1 MSMGREYDAIIIG
14 GGLVGA
20 ATALALSQAGLRL
33 ALVEA
38 GAAPALPHDE
48 SWDSRIYAISPGNVR
63 FLASLGA
70 WGRQDMSRTVP
81 IEAMHIWGD
90 GGAQLEFSADE
101 ASVPALGYIVESRRL
116 QQALW
121 AQVQG
126 NTAITQY
133 SSARC
138 KRLDFSLERVELTL
152 DDDTHLTAKLAVG
165 ADGGNSWSR
174 TQAGIATNTYD
185 YEQMGVVANF
195 EASLPS
201 RNIARQWFR
210 QDGILAWLPLP
221 GNRISIVWSTPHAHA
236 NELMSMPADILCAKV
251 ADAGGHLLGDLRL
264 ITAPTA
270 FPLRMQNAEVMA
282 KPRLALVGD
291 AGHLVHPMAGQGVNL
306 GFHDV
311 ITLAE
316 VLQNRGMESD
326 VGDYA
331 LLRRYDRARKLDIA
345 GMQAM
350 TTGLHALFGS
360 ELPGVGRLRN
370 MGMAFTNSQQW
381 LKRRLMAHAMI

>member
-1 MSMGREYDAIIIG
+1 MGPEYDVIVIG

-20 ATALALSQAGLRL
+20 ATALALSNTGLRL

-38 GAAPALPHDE
+38 GAAPSLPQDD
-48 SWDSRIYAISPGNVR
+48 SWDSRIYAISPGNAR
-63 FLASLGA
+63 FLASLGV
-70 WGRQDMSRTVP
+70 WERQDQSRIAP
-81 IEAMHIWGD
+81 IEAMHVWGD
-90 GGAQLEFSADE
+90 AGAKLEFSADE
-101 ASVPALGYIVESRRL
+101 ASVSALGYIVESRLL

-121 AQVQG
+121 TQVQDNAG
-126 NTAITQY
+126 IAQY
-133 SSARC
+133 SSFRC
-138 KRLDFSLERVELTL
+138 KHLDFSSKGVELTL
-152 DDDTHLTAKLAVG
+152 NDGIRLSAKLAVG

-174 TQAGIATNTYD
+174 AQAGIATNAYD

-195 EASLPS
+195 ETTLSA

-210 QDGILAWLPLP
+210 PDGILAWLPLP
-221 GNRISIVWSTPHAHA
+221 GNRISMVWSASHAHA
-236 NELMSMPADILCAKV
+236 DQLTSMPAETLCDRV
-251 ADAGGHLLGDLRL
+251 SQAGSHLLGDLRL
-264 ITAPTA
+264 ITPPAA
-270 FPLRMQNAEVMA
+270 FPLRMQNAEVMV

-306 GFHDV
+306 GFHDA
-311 ITLAE
+311 ITLAD
-316 VLQNRGMESD
+316 VLQNRGAERD

-331 LLRRYDRARKLDIA
+331 LLRRYERARKLDIA
-345 GMQAM
+345 SMQFM

-360 ELPGVGRLRN
+360 DLPGIGRLRN

>member
-1 MSMGREYDAIIIG
+1 MNMDRDYDVIVIG

-20 ATALALSQAGLRL
+20 ATALALAKLGLQL

-38 GAAPALPHDE
+38 GSVPSLPQDA

-70 WGRQDMSRTVP
+70 WERQDMSRIAP

-90 GGAQLEFSADE
+90 AGAKLEFTADE
-101 ASVPALGYIVESRRL
+101 ANVSALGYIVEGRLL

-121 AQVQG
+121 AQVRDS
-126 NTAITQY
+126 THIVQY
-133 SSARC
+133 SSALCR
-138 KRLDFSLERVELTL
+138 RLDFGPEKAGLTL
-152 DDDTHLTAKLAVG
+152 DDDIQLTAKLVVG

-174 TQAGIATNTYD
+174 SQAGIATNIYD

-195 EASLPS
+195 ETTLPA

-210 QDGILAWLPLP
+210 ADGILAWLPLP
-221 GNRISIVWSTPHAHA
+221 GNRMSMVWSTDYPNA
-236 NELMSMPADILCAKV
+236 NQLVSMPGDALCDKV
-251 ADAGGHLLGDLRL
+251 TEAGDHLLGDLRL
-264 ITAPTA
+264 ITAPAA
-270 FPLRMQNAEVMA
+270 FPLRMQNAEVMT

-306 GFHDV
+306 GFHDA
-311 ITLAE
+311 TALAE
-316 VLQNRGMESD
+316 VLQNRAADSD

-331 LLRRYDRARKLDIA
+331 LLRRFERARKLDIA
-345 GMQAM
+345 SMQAM
-350 TTGLHALFGS
+350 TTGLHTLFS
-360 ELPGVGRLRN
+360 SDLPVGRLRN
-370 MGMAFTNSQQW
+370 MGMTFTNSQQW

>member
-1 MSMGREYDAIIIG
+1 MGRDYDVIVIG

-20 ATALALSQAGLRL
+20 ATALALAKLGLRL

-38 GAAPALPHDE
+38 ASVPALPQDD

-70 WGRQDMSRTVP
+70 WERQDMGRIAP

-90 GGAQLEFSADE
+90 AGAKLEFSADE
-101 ASVPALGYIVESRRL
+101 ANVPTLGYIVEGRLL

-121 AQVQG
+121 AQVRDS
-126 NTAITQY
+126 AHIAQY
-133 SSARC
+133 SAAVCR
-138 KRLDFSLERVELTL
+138 RLDFGPDNARLAL
-152 DDDTHLTAKLAVG
+152 DDGVQLTARLMVG
-165 ADGGNSWSR
+165 ADGGYSWSR
-174 TQAGIATNTYD
+174 SQAGIATNTYD

-195 EASLPS
+195 ETSVPA

-210 QDGILAWLPLP
+210 ADGILAWLPLP
-221 GNRISIVWSTPHAHA
+221 RNRMSMVWSTSYPHA
-236 NELMSMPADILCAKV
+236 NQLMSMPGDALCNRV
-251 ADAGGHLLGDLRL
+251 AEAGGHLLGGLRL
-264 ITAPTA
+264 ITEPAV

-311 ITLAE
+311 TTLAE
-316 VLQNRGMESD
+316 VLQSRSTAPD

-331 LLRRYDRARKLDIA
+331 LLRRYERARKLDIVS
-345 GMQAM
+345 MQAM
-350 TTGLHALFGS
+350 TTGLHALFS
-360 ELPGVGRLRN
+360 SDFPGVGRLRN
-370 MGMAFTNSQQW
+370 MGMTFTNSQQW

>member
-1 MSMGREYDAIIIG
+1 MNHDYDVIVIG

-20 ATALALSQAGLRL
+20 ATALALAKTGLRL

-38 GAAPALPHDE
+38 GVAPSLPQDE

-63 FLASLGA
+63 FLTSLGA
-70 WGRQDMSRTVP
+70 WDRQEASRIAP

-90 GGAQLEFSADE
+90 AGAQLEFSADE
-101 ASVPALGYIVESRRL
+101 ACVPAVGHIVESRLL

-121 AQVQG
+121 AQVQD
-126 NTAITQY
+126 NPEIAQY
-133 SSARC
+133 SPALC
-138 KRLDFSLERVELTL
+138 QQLDFNPEYAELTL
-152 DDDTHLTAKLAVG
+152 GEGTRLTARLVIG

-174 TQAGIATNTYD
+174 TQAGIGTNTYD

-195 EASLPS
+195 ETGLPP

-221 GNRISIVWSTPHAHA
+221 AHRMSMVWSTSHAHA
-236 NELMSMPADILCAKV
+236 SELLSMPADALCEKV
-251 ADAGGHLLGDLRL
+251 ADAGGRLLDELRL
-264 ITAPTA
+264 ITPPAA

-282 KPRLALVGD
+282 KPRLVLVGD
-291 AGHLVHPMAGQGVNL
+291 SGHLVHPMAGQGVNL

-311 ITLAE
+311 IALAE
-316 VLQNRGMESD
+316 VLRNRGAEPD
-326 VGDYA
+326 VGSYA
-331 LLRRYDRARKLDIA
+331 LLRRYERARKLDIVS
-345 GMQAM
+345 MQAM

-360 ELPGVGRLRN
+360 DLPGVGRLRN

>member
-1 MSMGREYDAIIIG
+1 MSMGREYDAIVIG

-20 ATALALSQAGLRL
+20 ATALALAQAGLRL

-38 GAAPALPHDE
+38 GTVPVLPHDD

-70 WGRQDMSRTVP
+70 WGRQDMSRIVP

-90 GGAQLEFSADE
+90 AGAQLEFSADE
-101 ASVPALGYIVESRRL
+101 ASVPALGYIVESRLL

-121 AQVQG
+121 AQVQD
-126 NTAITQY
+126 TPAITQY

-138 KRLDFSLERVELTL
+138 KRLDFNLKSVDLTL
-152 DDDTHLTAKLAVG
+152 DDDTRLTAKLVIG
-165 ADGGNSWSR
+165 ADGGNSWAR

-195 EASLPS
+195 ETSLPA

-221 GNRISIVWSTPHAHA
+221 ENRISIVWSTGHAHA
-236 NELMSMPADILCAKV
+236 NELTSMPADILCETV

-264 ITAPTA
+264 ITTPAA
-270 FPLRMQNAEVMA
+270 FPLRMLNAEVMA

-291 AGHLVHPMAGQGVNL
+291 AGHLVHPLAGQGVNL
-306 GFHDV
+306 GFHDA
-311 ITLAE
+311 IALAE
-316 VLQNRGMESD
+316 VLRNRGAEPD

-331 LLRRYDRARKLDIA
+331 LLRRYERARKLDIA

-350 TTGLHALFGS
+350 TAGLHALFGS
-360 ELPGVGRLRN
+360 ELPGIGRLRN

>member
-1 MSMGREYDAIIIG
+1 MNMVQEYDVIVIG

-20 ATALALSQAGLRL
+20 ATALTLSKAGLGV

-38 GAAPALPHDE
+38 GAEPALPQDE

-70 WGRQDMSRTVP
+70 WDRQDKSRIAP
-81 IEAMHIWGD
+81 IEAMHVWGD
-90 GGAQLEFSADE
+90 AGAKLEFTADE
-101 ASVPALGYIVESRRL
+101 ASVPALGYIVESRLL

-121 AQVQG
+121 AQVEQ
-126 NTAITQY
+126 NADIARY

-138 KRLDFSLERVELTL
+138 KRLDFSLKCVELTL
-152 DDDTHLTAKLAVG
+152 ENGTCLSARLAVG

-195 EASLPS
+195 ETELPA

-221 GNRISIVWSTPHAHA
+221 GNRISMVWSTGHAHA
-236 NELMSMPADILCAKV
+236 DELTSMPAESLCDTV
-251 ADAGGHLLGDLRL
+251 SEAGGHLLGDFRL
-264 ITAPTA
+264 ITAPAA
-270 FPLRMQNAEVMA
+270 FPLRLQNAEVMA

-291 AGHLVHPMAGQGVNL
+291 AGHLVHPLAGQGVNL
-306 GFHDV
+306 GFHDA

-316 VLQNRGMESD
+316 VLQHRQAEPD

-331 LLRRYDRARKLDIA
+331 LLRRYERARKLDIA
-345 GMQAM
+345 SMQVM

-360 ELPGVGRLRN
+360 DLPGIGRLRN